1 MLKKYILDAN
11 GNPVVCTDLIEWAT
25 WYETAEFRRLA
36 FDQVGEVKISTVF
49 LGLDHN
55 FAMTGP
61 PILWETMIFGGPFD
75 RELYRYTTRDLALI
89 GHAEA
94 LLMVKTTMR
103 HKQHVEGKRHKWET

>member
-1 MLKKYILDAN
+1 MLGKYILDAN
-11 GNPVVCTDLIEWAT
+11 GNPVVCNDLIEWAT
-25 WYETAEFRRLA
+25 WYESARDRRVA

-75 RELYRYTTRDLALI
+75 REMYRYTTRDLALI
-89 GHAEA
+89 GHADA

-103 HKQHVEGKRHKWET
+103 HKQHV